1 MKKRTKIAIGIGA
14 AVVVLAATAVVIQ
27 QKRKPDGIRVRTA
40 KVDKKDLVSLV
51 TANGTIE
58 ARTKV
63 DLSANIMGQI
73 TSLNVR
79 EGDAVKKGDLLLVID
94 QARYRAAVDSSRSS
108 LESLEAEL
116 ARVREVGAQAK
127 RDLDRAEAQYRD
139 GILATAD
146 YDRAKSV
153 FDQSVSA
160 VQRAERQ
167 VTQAHAELS
176 STHDAL
182 DKTEIRAP
190 MDGIVT
196 RRNVEQGEVVVTGT
210 MNNAGTVLMTVS
222 DMSTVEAVLDV
233 DQTDVPLLKLGQ
245 PTSVLIDAFPDKPYP
260 GVVSEIGSSPI
271 RGTTSLGQ
279 AATGT
284 DYEVKVALTSHPAGI
299 RPGLTVTA
307 DITTDTR
314 KGVLTVPIG
323 ALILR
328 SEDEGKASPSKT
340 EEGAESRRTDEQV
353 ATVASR
359 TRDVEG
365 VYVVRDGKA
374 AFKPVTTGI
383 KGELDLEVL
392 VGLASGDEVIVG
404 PFKALR
410 ELKPDAKVV
419 VDNSETTELEK

>member
-1 MKKRTKIAIGIGA
+1 
-14 AVVVLAATAVVIQ
+14 
-27 QKRKPDGIRVRTA
+27 VRTA
-40 KVDKKDLVSLV
+40 RAERRDLVSLV

-73 TSLNVR
+73 TRLNVR
-79 EGDAVKKGDLLLVID
+79 EGDVVKKGNLLLVID
-94 QARYRAAVDSSRSS
+94 QVRYASAVDSSRSAFES
-108 LESLEAEL
+108 LESEL
-116 ARVREVGAQAK
+116 ARVREVAAQAK
-127 RDLDRAEAQYRD
+127 RDLDRAAAQYRD
-139 GILATAD
+139 QILAAAD
-146 YDRAKSV
+146 YDRTKSYHE
-153 FDQSVSA
+153 QSVAA

-167 VTQAHAELS
+167 VTQARADLA
-176 STHDAL
+176 STRDAL

-190 MDGIVT
+190 MDGVVT
-196 RRNVEQGEVVVTGT
+196 RRSVEQGEVVVTGT
-210 MNNAGTVLMTVS
+210 MNNPGTVLMTIS
-222 DMSTVEAVLDV
+222 DMSAVEAVLEV

-245 PTSVLIDAFPDKPYP
+245 AASVLVDAFPGKPFP

-284 DYEVKVALTSHPAGI
+284 DYEVKVLLTSHPAGI

-323 ALILR
+323 ALVLR
-328 SEDEGKASPSKT
+328 SEDEKKGRTGKP
-340 EEGAESRRTDEQV
+340 EEEAESRRTDEQI

-365 VYVVRDGKA
+365 VYVVGDGKSV
-374 AFKPVTTGI
+374 FKPVVTGI
-383 KGELDLEVL
+383 KGELDLEVTG
-392 VGLASGDEVIVG
+392 GLEEKDEVIVG

-410 ELKPDAKVV
+410 DLKPNAKVV
-419 VDNSETTELEK
+419 VDNAERAEQEK

>member
-1 MKKRTKIAIGIGA
+1 MKKGTWIVIGIGA
-14 AVVVLAATAVVIQ
+14 ALAVAVGVGVVI
-27 QKRKPDGIRVRTA
+27 QKRKPEGIRVRTA
-40 KVDKKDLVSLV
+40 KVEKKDLASLV
-51 TANGTIE
+51 TANGTIQ

-73 TSLNVR
+73 TKLDVR

-108 LESLEAEL
+108 LESLESEV
-116 ARVREVGAQAK
+116 ARVREVAAQAK
-127 RDLDRAEAQYRD
+127 RDLVRAEAQFKD

-146 YDRAKSV
+146 YDRTKS
-153 FDQSVSA
+153 FHEQSLSA
-160 VQRAERQ
+160 LSRAERQ

-196 RRNVEQGEVVVTGT
+196 RRNIEQGEVVVTGT
-210 MNNAGTVLMTVS
+210 MNNPGTVLMTIS

-233 DQTDVPLLKLGQ
+233 DQTDVPLLRLGQ
-245 PTSVLIDAFPDKPYP
+245 PASVLIDAFPGKPFP

-299 RPGLTVTA
+299 RPGLTVTS

-323 ALILR
+323 ALVLR
-328 SEDEGKASPSKT
+328 SEDEGKGGPPKT
-340 EEGAESRRTDEQV
+340 EDGVESRRKGEEV

-365 VYVVRDGKA
+365 IYVARDGKA
-374 AFKPVTTGI
+374 AFKAVTTGI
-383 KGELDLEVL
+383 KGELDLEV
-392 VGLASGDEVIVG
+392 VKGIDAGDEVIVG

-410 ELKPDAKVV
+410 ELKPDAKVL
-419 VDNSETTELEK
+419 VDNSERAELDK